1 MKLRNL
7 FGCCKSI
14 DCFLLFKRVPHF
26 CVEFYLLNIYTHTN
40 AKSSKSIIFQYFAKY
55 YINPLEMPKNFKF
68 LPKVA
73 KISPNLV
80 TLRSSLDVV
89 SRESN
94 QSEKKSPICFSPIFA
109 ERLNIRSVSR
119 RRRRRHRRLTSD
131 KSGEEPSPKWSP
143 VGTKPGR
150 IQSMQCHLYN
160 L

>member
-73 KISPNLV
+73 NISPNLV

-131 KSGEEPSPKWSP
+131 KSGEEPSPK
-143 VGTKPGR
+143 
-150 IQSMQCHLYN
+150 
-160 L
+160 

>member
-1 MKLRNL
+1 MWQ
-7 FGCCKSI
+7 C
-14 DCFLLFKRVPHF
+14 RVTRWLD
-26 CVEFYLLNIYTHTN
+26 YLLNIYTHTN

-94 QSEKKSPICFSPIFA
+94 QSEKRVQFA
-109 ERLNIRSVSR
+109 FLRSSLKDWISDPSAVDVVVVVVGW
-119 RRRRRHRRLTSD
+119 RLTRVGKNRVQSD
-131 KSGEEPSPKWSP
+131 HQLAQNRDGFNRCNA
-143 VGTKPGR
+143 T
-150 IQSMQCHLYN
+150 CTTCN
-160 L
+160 LQELVFEVKESLR